1 MYINERIPVKQL
13 NSHKEDSET
22 LFLEINLRL
31 IKLLIVGVYK
41 PPDQSKYVFLESLRI
56 KAFPCRH
63 IGKRNIIRRFQYD
76 PGRQKLATFF
86 TLSI

>member
-13 NSHKEDSET
+13 NSHKEDSQT

-41 PPDQSKYVFLESLRI
+41 HPDQRKYVFLESLPI
-56 KAFPCRH
+56 KVFPCRH
-63 IGKRNIIRRFQYD
+63 IRKRNIIRRFQYD
-76 PGRQKLATFF
+76 PGRQKLATFL